1 MTGSLRKS
9 GLIFRPD
16 YVESIPKILKV
27 LRELVEKKT
36 GMEYIESV
44 LRYIFH
50 TVEEMGVEE
59 LKPIVAENLS
69 SEKGEWVMTLAEKIK
84 NEGIQQ
90 GIQQGLLEGIAALIE
105 IKFGQS
111 GLKLLPEIDKIANT
125 DRLRQIK
132 EVIKAA
138 REVQE
143 LEKTLYH

>member
-90 GIQQGLLEGIAALIE
+90 GLLEGIAALIE

-111 GLKLLPEIDKIANT
+111 GLKLLPEIGKIANT